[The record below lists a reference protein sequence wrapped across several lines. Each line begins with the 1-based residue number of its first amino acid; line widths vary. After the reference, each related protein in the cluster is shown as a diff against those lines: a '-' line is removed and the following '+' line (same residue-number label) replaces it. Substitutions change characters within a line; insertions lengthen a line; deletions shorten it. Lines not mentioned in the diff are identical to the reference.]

1 MFAIAGQEEP
11 VVLSAN
17 VQSSITGQ
25 VGVLW
30 HFGGTAGTRTYS
42 PNGDKN
48 SLVLVN
54 LTTADNGDYF
64 PQASSSS
71 MPNHP
76 DWSNVNGQTYRLR
89 VDIFGEFTTQPS
101 MLACIYALYI
111 DQPRFTRN
119 LTCIEESG
127 QLWRCM
133 THASG
138 TNVKYRWFINDE
150 LLSNDDNRVF
160 SIVRSSIVLHNLE
173 PSDMH
178 LMVQV
183 YNTKDQRIYRIA
195 QSAAILV
202 PAESCATTTPS
213 PRSDG

>member
-1 MFAIAGQEEP
+1 MGKPIALG
-11 VVLSAN
+11 L
-17 VQSSITGQ
+17 
-25 VGVLW
+25 
-30 HFGGTAGTRTYS
+30 
-42 PNGDKN
+42 
-48 SLVLVN
+48 
-54 LTTADNGDYF
+54 
-64 PQASSSS
+64 
-71 MPNHP
+71 
-76 DWSNVNGQTYRLR
+76 
-89 VDIFGEFTTQPS
+89 IFSVEFTTQPS